1 VLCNWVIDADG
12 NRRPDL
18 PESAQYVVL
27 IDHGDTCEVDVR
39 GSDADRMEA
48 SLHVGGRSARIAH
61 RRWQAEIG
69 GCTWKGYRLDTSR
82 AGRATYLA
90 ARDRLVRVQGLSA
103 KWKTLDG
110 QWVHVDAA
118 DLESMIGAVEEH
130 ILACFAREFELL
142 SDVDADIDS
151 GWPEVPS

>member
-1 VLCNWVIDADG
+1 VLCNWVIDAGDS
-12 NRRPDL
+12 RRPDL
-18 PESAQYVVL
+18 PEGAQYVVL

-69 GCTWKGYRLDTSR
+69 GCAWEGYRLDTSR

-90 ARDRLVRVQGLSA
+90 ARDRLVRVQGSA

-110 QWVHVDAA
+110 QWVNVDAA
-118 DLESMIGAVEEH
+118 DLDSMIVALEEH
-130 ILACFAREFELL
+130 IKACFTREFELL
-142 SDVDADIDS
+142 SDADADIDS
-151 GWPEVPS
+151 GWPK